1 MQKAKAIRWLEDQT
15 GQSIDY
21 TPELTGGRDHHLSVR
36 LNRELVDALSAMADE
51 RALSL
56 SQLVREL
63 LTDIVN
69 TRHRVAALD
78 AQALSDRLAAD
89 VAEVRRRLAG

>member
-1 MQKAKAIRWLEDQT
+1 MPRPDAIRWLEDQT

-21 TPELTGGRDHHLSVR
+21 TPEVAGARDHPLPIR

-63 LTDIVN
+63 LTDTVN
-69 TRHRVAALD
+69 TRHHVAALD
-78 AQALSDRLAAD
+78 ARALSDRLAAD

>member
-1 MQKAKAIRWLEDQT
+1 MPKPKAIQWLEDQT
-15 GQSIDY
+15 GQNIEY
-21 TPELTGGRDHHLSVR
+21 TPEVTGARDHHLSVR

-51 RALSL
+51 RALTL

-63 LTDIVN
+63 LTDVVN
-69 TRHRVAALD
+69 TRHQVAALD
-78 AQALSDRLAAD
+78 ARALSDRLAAD